1 MAVTLEVFGIRAG
14 SVGCAAGYEPACTN
28 LISASLFQAG
38 PLTNNLLVLAH
49 FGCA

>member
-38 PLTNNLLVLAH
+38 PLWVCLINKNKKD
-49 FGCA
+49 